1 MELIEI
7 QETAEDRLLGA
18 SCTLDAGEMPGR
30 LREWAALRDRS
41 TGIREIPGGVALSLN
56 PRESVDGVANLLAR
70 ESECCPFYTFTLRIE
85 ASTRE
90 VRITAGE
97 GREIA
102 VRTLLGIP

>member
-41 TGIREIPGGVALSLN
+41 TGIREIPGGVALSLD
-56 PRESVDGVANLLAR
+56 PRKPVEGVANLLAR
-70 ESECCPFYTFTLRIE
+70 ESECCPFYAFTLRIE
-85 ASTRE
+85 GKARVLE
-90 VRITAGE
+90 ITAGE
-97 GREIA
+97 GREMA
-102 VRTLLGIP
+102 VRALLGI